1 MAAGTYR
8 TVLKESNGRKF
19 TKTSKDADSAKALA
33 EHTATLKI
41 TAGTIVSQTLTQPV
55 ATAIPSGGGGLYS
68 DATFHFRNG
77 TDNVNVHFEQLLN
90 SYAAKD
96 SDGNPTGFV
105 DLTNDD
111 IIAYAEAFDGGG
123 WTLVEGRYVK

>member
-19 TKTSKDADSAKALA
+19 TKTTRDADSTLALA
-33 EHTATLKI
+33 EHTAALKI
-41 TAGTIVSQTLTQPV
+41 TAGTVVSQTLTTPV
-55 ATAIPSGGGGLYS
+55 ATAIPSGGNGLYS
-68 DATFHFRNG
+68 DATFHFRKG
-77 TDNVNVHFEQLLN
+77 TENVNVHFEQLLN
-90 SYAAKD
+90 SYAAVD

-105 DLTNDD
+105 DLTNAD
-111 IIAYAEAFDGGG
+111 IQAYAAAFGGGG